1 MKPLKLPLRGRIYDL
16 KDRPGHTIKYYEG
29 KSRKERRVPED
40 IHEYRVFEYA
50 YEYLTAREAELRQE
64 KTASTTTTNAGP
76 VPTFKVFATRWTSGQ
91 LHEEFPDHVALKKSA
106 HDDELRLGKHVFP
119 LIGDIPI
126 NEFVGEHGLL
136 LAEDVMRQLPACLS
150 QPSRRQV
157 AQLMRR
163 ILKLAAYPARLI
175 PASPLPDGFVPTSKY
190 KKAVAFLYP
199 DEDAALL
206 ALVDV
211 PVHLRVLY
219 GFLAREGMRLGEALN
234 LDWKDLDLRKGV
246 VRLDQNK
253 TNDARSWTL
262 RHDVVKALRRW
273 AILSG
278 TRVGRVFH
286 EIGSPRP
293 IPAKRLARLL
303 RRYLQAAGVK
313 RPELFVAGDNRIRLR
328 VHDLRATF
336 VTLALANNK
345 TEAWV
350 MSRTGHR
357 SSQMVHR
364 YRRAVD
370 LASELAL
377 GELAPM
383 HEVIPELA
391 AVTITNEDEQPI
403 ATSPEQVL

>member
-1 MKPLKLPLRGRIYDL
+1 MKPLKLPLRGRIYPL

-40 IHEYRVFEYA
+40 IPDHLVFKYA
-50 YEYLTAREAELRQE
+50 HEYLTAREAELRRG
-64 KTASTTTTNAGP
+64 TATRIVTNTGAI
-76 VPTFKVFATRWTSGQ
+76 PTFKEFATRWTSGQ
-91 LHEEFPDHVALKKSA
+91 LHEQFPDHVRLKKTA
-106 HDDELRLGKHVFP
+106 RDDRLRLGKHVYP

-126 NEFVGEHGLL
+126 TEFVGEHGLL

-157 AQLMRR
+157 AQLMSRT
-163 ILKLAAYPARLI
+163 LKLAAYPARLI
-175 PASPLPDGFVPTSKY
+175 PASPLPDGFVPPSRY

-206 ALVDV
+206 ALVEV
-211 PVHLRVLY
+211 PVHLRVLF
-219 GFLAREGMRLGEALN
+219 GFLAREGMRLGEAIN

-253 TNDARSWTL
+253 TNDPRSWTL
-262 RHDVVKALRRW
+262 RQDVVKALRRW
-273 AILSG
+273 AILSR
-278 TRVGRVFH
+278 TRVGPVFH
-286 EIGSPRP
+286 RVGATRP
-293 IPAKRLARLL
+293 IPVTRLAKRL
-303 RRYLQAAGVK
+303 RRHLQQAGVN
-313 RPELFVAGDNRIRLR
+313 RPELFVASDNRVRLR

-336 VTLALANNK
+336 VTLALANGR

-350 MSRTGHR
+350 MSRTGHG
-357 SSQMVHR
+357 SSEMVNR

-383 HEVIPELA
+383 HEIIPELA
-391 AVTITNEDEQPI
+391 AVTITNEDEQPVT
-403 ATSPEQVL
+403 ASPEQAL

>member
-1 MKPLKLPLRGRIYDL
+1 MKPLKLPLRGRIYKL

-40 IHEYRVFEYA
+40 IPEHMVFQYA
-50 YEYLTAREAELRQE
+50 YEYLTAREAELRQGR
-64 KTASTTTTNAGP
+64 TISFTDSSVGP
-76 VPTFKVFATRWTSGQ
+76 VPTFKVFASRWTSGQ

-106 HDDELRLGKHVFP
+106 HDDELRLGKHVYP

-126 NEFVGEHGLL
+126 TEFIGERGLL

-163 ILKLAAYPARLI
+163 TLKLAAYPARLI
-175 PASPLPDGFVPTSKY
+175 PASPLPDGFVPTSRY

-206 ALVDV
+206 ALVQV

-219 GFLAREGMRLGEALN
+219 GFLAREGMRLSEAIN
-234 LDWKDLDLRKGV
+234 LDWLCLDLRKGV
-246 VRLDQNK
+246 VRVDLNK
-253 TNDARSWTL
+253 TDDARSWSL
-262 RHDVVKALRRW
+262 RPDVLKALRRW

-278 TRVGRVFH
+278 TRVGPVFH
-286 EIGSPRP
+286 EVGSTKP
-293 IPAKRLARLL
+293 IPVKRLARLL
-303 RRYLQAAGVK
+303 RHYLQQAGVT
-313 RPELFVAGDNRIRLR
+313 RPELFVASNNRIRLR

-336 VTLALANNK
+336 VTLSLANDK
-345 TEAWV
+345 SETWV
-350 MSRTGHR
+350 MDRTGHQ
-357 SSQMVHR
+357 SSYMLHR

-370 LASELAL
+370 LARELAL
-377 GELAPM
+377 GELVPM
-383 HEVIPELA
+383 HEIIPELA
-391 AVTITNEDEQPI
+391 AVTIDNEDEQPS
-403 ATSPEQVL
+403 ATTPEQAL